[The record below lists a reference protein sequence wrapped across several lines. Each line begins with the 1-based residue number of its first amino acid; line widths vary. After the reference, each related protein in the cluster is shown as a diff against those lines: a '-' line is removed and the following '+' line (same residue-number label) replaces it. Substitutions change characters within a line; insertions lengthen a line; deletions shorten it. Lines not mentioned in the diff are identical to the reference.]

1 MDEKTPTERGRRR
14 QESTLSSSLR
24 DSGAK
29 RGSESGDSG
38 RLGMMKEG
46 RTDGRTD
53 GPTSAVA
60 GGTRTRTAAVL

>member
-1 MDEKTPTERGRRR
+1 MP
-14 QESTLSSSLR
+14 LR

-29 RGSESGDSG
+29 RGSESCDSG
-38 RLGMMKEG
+38 RLGIMKEG
-46 RTDGRTD
+46 RTDGRTHGRTD